1 MSTACVDRW
10 RGCQP
15 PVWVA
20 GGDVNRLCTYCVSL
34 YVSLSSVHYWCFV
47 PSTTGAFGELFV
59 VVFDEGDFRPDFLP
73 LSLCA

>member
-1 MSTACVDRW
+1 
-10 RGCQP
+10 
-15 PVWVA
+15 
-20 GGDVNRLCTYCVSL
+20 L
-34 YVSLSSVHYWCFV
+34 YVSLSSAHYWCFV